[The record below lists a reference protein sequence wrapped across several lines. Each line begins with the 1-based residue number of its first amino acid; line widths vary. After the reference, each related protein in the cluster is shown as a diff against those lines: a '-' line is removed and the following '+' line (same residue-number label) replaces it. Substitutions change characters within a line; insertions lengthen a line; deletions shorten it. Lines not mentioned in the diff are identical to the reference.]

1 MNSKKRTGF
10 IWLVMVLKTI
20 HLLFISLLFIFLV
33 LNFVAPE
40 FITVELE
47 ETPLAWNRGLTIL
60 LIGLPVVMLIEGF
73 YIQKLV
79 FLRKNLL
86 RWTHTSFG
94 FSLFWPIVVLTY
106 DFVYRNIYISYISEL
121 FEPSLFLIVVI
132 AIWVIFYKHLKNA
145 LVAGRISFS

>member
-86 RWTHTSFG
+86 RWTHISFG